1 MMSLIVT
8 RTLKILAVLF
18 IEIFIFGMGEYVQEK
33 EHDHD
38 TEVASRILFMFFTT
52 ILICLVW

>member
-1 MMSLIVT
+1 MMSLILT

-18 IEIFIFGMGEYVQEK
+18 IEMFVFGMGECVKEK

-38 TEVASRILFMFFTT
+38 TEVASGILFVFFA
-52 ILICLVW
+52 IVLIWLVW